1 MKIIKINN
9 FYEVHADE
17 GKTLTGDG
25 SVGIIRLTS
34 SENLI
39 DKLYEIDIPPT
50 IDQIEEAPS
59 FDYLEELKKQKIESL
74 RGQCNQLITE
84 GFTSECLGYPKHFDC
99 NQTDQI
105 NIQGLYQIV
114 ISKEACSIKQ
124 MLGIELLETEKN
136 ALNEPIYWKGTGE
149 LECYEFTTEQVKILA
164 LDMKRHVNKY
174 LDIFNEQRIKVLEA
188 KTEEEIRNIG
198 SDFI

>member
-1 MKIIKINN
+1 MKINKINN

-25 SVGIIRLTS
+25 SIGIIRLTS
-34 SENLI
+34 SESLI
-39 DKLYEIDIPPT
+39 SKLYEINIPLT
-50 IDQIEEAPS
+50 IDQIEEIPS
-59 FDYLEELKKQKIESL
+59 YDYLEELKKQKIESL
-74 RGQCNQLITE
+74 KEQCSQLITK
-84 GFTSECLGYPKHFDC
+84 GFVSECLGYPKHFDC
-99 NQTDQI
+99 DQTDQI

-114 ISKEACSIKQ
+114 ISKESCSLKQ

-136 ALNEPIYWKGTGE
+136 ALNEPICWKGTGE